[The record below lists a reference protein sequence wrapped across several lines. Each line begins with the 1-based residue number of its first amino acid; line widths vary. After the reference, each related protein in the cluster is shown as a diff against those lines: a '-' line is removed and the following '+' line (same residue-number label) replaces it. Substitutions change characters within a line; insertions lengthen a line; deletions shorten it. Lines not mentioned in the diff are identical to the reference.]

1 MLRTQSHVVL
11 LGDSVFDSHAY
22 LRGAPDMAARLGR
35 TADDLRASLRA
46 VSGSRLAD
54 IPRQLARLPENAS
67 HMIVSI
73 GGNDLLD
80 LGAQLRHAPG
90 GWLEKMRSAAPL
102 MDEFR
107 KRYMGACE
115 ALAQRPLPTAVCTI
129 YDPPVTD
136 PMLRMV
142 ASTISAAVNDVVSEQ
157 ARRRGFDVID
167 LRPVCRAPEDF
178 YDPIHPSPT
187 GADKIARVL
196 AEWVKRVDARAE
208 RSRSTNDQ
216 SLRPTNSPN
225 LRASEAAAKR

>member
-1 MLRTQSHVVL
+1 MERSHLHVVL

-35 TADDLRASLRA
+35 TSDDLRASLQA

-54 IPRQLARLPENAS
+54 IPRQLTRLPEDAS

-80 LGAQLRHAPG
+80 LGARLRHAPG
-90 GWLEKMRSAAPL
+90 GWLDKMRSAAPL

-107 KRYMGACE
+107 KRYMSACE
-115 ALAQRPLPTAVCTI
+115 ALAHRPLPTAVCTI

-136 PMLRMV
+136 PMRMV

-178 YDPIHPSPT
+178 YDPIHPSPA

-196 AEWVKRVDARAE
+196 ADWVKRVDERAE
-208 RSRSTNDQ
+208 RSRSTKDQ